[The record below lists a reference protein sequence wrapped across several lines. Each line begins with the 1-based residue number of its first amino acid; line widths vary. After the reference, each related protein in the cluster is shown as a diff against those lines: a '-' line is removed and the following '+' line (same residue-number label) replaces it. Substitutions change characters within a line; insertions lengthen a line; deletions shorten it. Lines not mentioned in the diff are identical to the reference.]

1 MDNPPR
7 FWQDPRAFMPPDQI
21 FVCCVVVAMV
31 GFFLWEK
38 ISPDIVAMGALLL
51 LFTVPFNGHP
61 ILWPPNVRHT
71 LADGSTIT
79 ISQRLQNLGD
89 IFGNNAILTVTFLMV
104 VTAALDRTG
113 LVAVLGRGF
122 EKVAGRSN
130 WRILTT
136 LWIMCLAKSA
146 AVNNTTAVM
155 VFMPMVIG
163 LCRNVG
169 VAPSRF
175 LIPLSYFAICGG
187 MCTLIGTTTNLVANG
202 IVERRGL
209 PPIGMFEI
217 TPLGLAMAATTLVF
231 LLLFGRRLLPD
242 RESLAGLLDTE
253 ASREYLTAAIVSE
266 GSPIAGKRLSETP
279 LAKRRD
285 MRIIEVRRSGNRV
298 EEPLNQLRFAA
309 GDRLIMKTHPAGVSE
324 LNELQGID
332 VAAKIE
338 LGLSHVQTEKAVLT
352 EAVVG
357 PQSRIAGCSLA
368 ELNFRQ
374 QHGVIILA
382 VHRHGE
388 NVRENFENVKLEAG
402 DTLLIEGSAE
412 RMRLLYE
419 TGELVNLTENKREP
433 KARAPRRNRAWVA
446 VLGIATVIIL
456 GAVGEKFISF
466 EWAALTA
473 ALLVVLGGCLRK
485 DEIYQA
491 IEWRVIVMILGTLA
505 VGLALDRTG
514 AAKSIVNGMMT
525 VIGGWDKRLILSA
538 VLLLTIVFTELLSNN
553 AVAAL
558 LTPLAIELAASL
570 GVDSRPFI
578 IAVMFGASIG
588 FAVPTGYQT
597 HLLVYGAGGYRFAD
611 FFRAGILLDVLLW
624 GLGSLLI
631 PLLWKF

>member
-1 MDNPPR
+1 
-7 FWQDPRAFMPPDQI
+7 MPPDQI
-21 FVCCVVVAMV
+21 FVCCIVIAMV

-38 ISPDIVAMGALLL
+38 ISPDLVAMGALLL

-61 ILWPPNVRHT
+61 ILWPPDVKQV
-71 LADGSTIT
+71 LADGSSIT
-79 ISQRLQNLGD
+79 ISTKMQNLGS

-104 VTAALDRTG
+104 LTASLERTG

-122 EKVAGRSN
+122 QKVAGRSE

-136 LWIMCLAKSA
+136 LWCMCLVKSA

-163 LCRNVG
+163 LCRSLG
-169 VAPSRF
+169 LAPSRF
-175 LIPLSYFAICGG
+175 LIPLSYFAIAGG

-202 IVERRGL
+202 IVERKGL

-217 TPLGLAMAATTLVF
+217 TPLGICMALATLGF
-231 LLLFGRRLLPD
+231 ILLFGRRLLPD
-242 RESLAGLLDTE
+242 RVSLAAMLDTE
-253 ASREYLTAAIVSE
+253 AAREYLTAAIVSE
-266 GSPIAGKRLSETP
+266 GSPLVGKRLAETP

-285 MRIIEVRRSGNRV
+285 MRVIEVRRSGNRV
-298 EEPLNQLRFAA
+298 EEPLNQLRFEA
-309 GDRLIMKTHPAGVSE
+309 GDRLILKTHLAGVSE
-324 LNELQGID
+324 LQELQGID
-332 VAAKIE
+332 VAAKSE
-338 LGLSHVQTEKAVLT
+338 FGLSYVQTEKAVLT
-352 EAVVG
+352 EAVVA
-357 PQSRIAGCSLA
+357 PKSPIAGCSLA

-382 VHRHGE
+382 VHRLGE
-388 NVRENFENVKLEAG
+388 NIRENFENMKLEAG

-412 RMRLLYE
+412 RMRLLYD
-419 TGELVNLTENKREP
+419 TGDLVNLTETKRP
-433 KARAPRRNRAWVA
+433 PLARAPRRSRAWIALLGIVA
-446 VLGIATVIIL
+446 VIVL
-456 GAVGEKFISF
+456 GALGEKVISF

-473 ALLVVLGGCLRK
+473 AMLVVLGGCLRK

-491 IEWRVIVMILGTLA
+491 VEWRIIVMILGTLA

-514 AAKSIVNGMMT
+514 AAKTIVEGMMS
-525 VIGGWDKRLILSA
+525 VIGGWDKRFILSA
-538 VLLLTIVFTELLSNN
+538 VLLLTIAFTELLSNN

-558 LTPLAIELAASL
+558 LTPLAIELGHSL
-570 GVDSRPFI
+570 GVDPRPFI

-611 FFRAGILLDVLLW
+611 FFRTGILLDLLLW
-624 GLGSLLI
+624 VLGSLLI
-631 PLLWKF
+631 PVFWKM